1 MLVKPVLLCIQILS
15 AAIIIYIELLKG
27 TCFLRDF
34 GFVILDFTEVY
45 MALNDMPR
53 MSYESL

>member
-1 MLVKPVLLCIQILS
+1 MLG
-15 AAIIIYIELLKG
+15 G

-45 MALNDMPR
+45 MASNDMP
-53 MSYESL
+53 